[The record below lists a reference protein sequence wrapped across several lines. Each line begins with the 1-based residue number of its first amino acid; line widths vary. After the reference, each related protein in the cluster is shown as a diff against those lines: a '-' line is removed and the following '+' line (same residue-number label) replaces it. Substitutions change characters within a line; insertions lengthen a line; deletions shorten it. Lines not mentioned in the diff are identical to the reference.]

1 MNRPVAAVSVVI
13 PCYRSANTIGR
24 AVRSVACQTVLPK
37 EIIIVD
43 DCSGDGTVDE
53 IEKIISGYP
62 SGWVRLIALPVN
74 GGPSEAR
81 NEGWSA
87 ARQRYIAF
95 LDADDSWHPQKIEIQ
110 YGWMIRNPQ
119 VSLTGHNCKAVSS
132 VERIGGQIDLTAVKF
147 NRVTKHQI
155 ALSNRFSTP
164 SIMVRNDIPY
174 RFRASMRYC
183 EDYMLWSELIWN
195 GALCYKSN
203 LDLAYLFKP
212 EYGAGGLS
220 GNLKA
225 MEKGELEVY
234 DMLAERRFIPLLLC
248 QILKVYSFAKYL
260 RRVALVRVRLK

>member
-1 MNRPVAAVSVVI
+1 MDRPVAAVSVVI
-13 PCYRSANTIGR
+13 PCYRSAKTIGR
-24 AVRSVACQTVLPK
+24 AVRSVASQTVLPK

-53 IEKIISGYP
+53 IEQVISDYP

-74 GGPSEAR
+74 GGPSKAR
-81 NEGWSA
+81 NEGWSVA
-87 ARQRYIAF
+87 SQRYIAF

-119 VSLTGHNCKAVSS
+119 ISLTGHNCKAVSS
-132 VERIGGQIDLTAVKF
+132 DDKIDREMDLAAVKF
-147 NRVTKHQI
+147 SRVTKRQI
-155 ALSNRFSTP
+155 VTSNRFSTP
-164 SIMVRNDIPY
+164 SIMVKKDIPY
-174 RFRASMRYC
+174 RFRTAMRYC
-183 EDYMLWSELIWN
+183 EDYMLWSELIWS
-195 GALCYKSN
+195 GALCYKSEV
-203 LDLAYLFKP
+203 DLAYLFKP

-234 DMLAERRFIPLLLC
+234 DMLADRRLIPVFLC
-248 QILKVYSFAKYL
+248 QILKAYSFAKYL